1 MAVMNSQSHPPPLFF
16 SILLNL
22 TFVSNSNTND
32 KYIIALGNQK
42 PMKISAKLMFRG
54 CSSTPEICLF
64 ALCLF
69 LSIWPSSHS
78 SAHPL
83 IRSSVQLANPLPS
96 AVVEWEA
103 VSLNFNSEGYKDLTF
118 FFFLPYLPEKQRR
131 LYSLQLLSHLCP
143 SSSSF
148 LFSLWRSFQRPED
161 NGTPH
166 DAIVL
171 LLLSPTARR
180 WRFKVLF

>member
-1 MAVMNSQSHPPPLFF
+1 MVNTSSPLA
-16 SILLNL
+16 
-22 TFVSNSNTND
+22 T
-32 KYIIALGNQK
+32 QK
-42 PMKISAKLMFRG
+42 PMKISAKLMLLG
-54 CSSTPEICLF
+54 CPVRPHLRSVCSYSVCF
-64 ALCLF
+64 S
-69 LSIWPSSHS
+69 LSDDP
-78 SAHPL
+78 ATHPL
-83 IRSSVQLANPLPS
+83 IRSSIQLANPLPL

-118 FFFLPYLPEKQRR
+118 PPLHPPPYLPEKQRR

-148 LFSLWRSFQRPED
+148 FLFSLSRFFQRPED

-166 DAIVL
+166 GAIVL
-171 LLLSPTARR
+171 LLLSAAARR